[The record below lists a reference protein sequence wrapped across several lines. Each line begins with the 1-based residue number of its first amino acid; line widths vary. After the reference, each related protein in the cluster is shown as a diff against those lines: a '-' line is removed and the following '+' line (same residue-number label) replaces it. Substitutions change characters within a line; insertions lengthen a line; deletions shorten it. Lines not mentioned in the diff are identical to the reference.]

1 MINAEEK
8 FLFLGNEPAVD
19 LLNTTPVLAQG
30 PVDFLEDFADLTAWI
45 SAAGLLEESKAK
57 ALRRRWHGTSE
68 ADAAVAQ
75 AKQLRE
81 ALREVLAAKLS
92 RTRLPARAMGTL
104 NEALGTDKTTSQLEW
119 DEKAGTFIR
128 TVHHDTDGTPAQAVT
143 LLAEAAARLLTE
155 KDLALVRRCENPACV
170 LHFYDTSKNHRRRW
184 CSMDICGNRMKVAA
198 HYRRQRDE
206 RR

>member
-1 MINAEEK
+1 MTSAGEK
-8 FLFLGNEPAVD
+8 FLFLGSEPALD

-30 PVDFLEDFADLTAWI
+30 PVDLLEDFTDLTDWM
-45 SAAGLLEESKAK
+45 SAVGLLEESKAK

-68 ADAAVAQ
+68 AGAAVAE

-92 RTRLPARAMGTL
+92 GTKMPGGAMGIL
-104 NEALGTDKTTSQLEW
+104 NDALGADKTTSQIEW
-119 DEKAGTFIR
+119 NEKAESFTR
-128 TVHHDTDGTPAQAVT
+128 TLHHDTDGTPAHAVA
-143 LLAEAAARLLTE
+143 LLADAAARLLTE
-155 KDLALVRRCENPACV
+155 KDLTLVRRCENPACV

-198 HYRRQRDE
+198 HYRRQRGE
-206 RR
+206 GR

>member
-8 FLFLGNEPAVD
+8 FLFLGNEPALD

-30 PVDFLEDFADLTAWI
+30 PVDFLGDFADLTAWM
-45 SAAGLLEESKAK
+45 SSAGLLDESQAK
-57 ALRRRWHGTSE
+57 ALRRRWHGTGE

-81 ALREVLAAKLS
+81 ALRQVLAAKLS
-92 RTRLPARAMGTL
+92 GTRMPAGAMGIL
-104 NEALGTDKTTSQLEW
+104 NDALGGKRTTAQLEW
-119 DEKAGTFIR
+119 NEKAESFIR
-128 TVHHDTDGTPAQAVT
+128 SVHHEADGTPAHAVT

-155 KDLALVRRCENPACV
+155 KDLTLVRRCENPACV

-198 HYRRQRDE
+198 HYRRKRDE
-206 RR
+206 AR